1 MYGQGKKS
9 GFDSFRHNWS
19 HPSDLYGGFSGDLL
33 EAASRVRE
41 VEAVWTEEG
50 ALLPTDA
57 LYHGMHGTCIYVVEQ
72 REGRFGIK
80 YVVKEVPVDVV
91 REDTASQKVVL
102 QGIYNPEWIY
112 AAGAE
117 GQLKDGIEVKVM
129 N

>member
-1 MYGQGKKS
+1 MDREKRAALILSAIIGVI
-9 GFDSFRHNWS
+9 
-19 HPSDLYGGFSGDLL
+19 LL
-33 EAASRVRE
+33 ICTAASQVIYWKLLPRVRE